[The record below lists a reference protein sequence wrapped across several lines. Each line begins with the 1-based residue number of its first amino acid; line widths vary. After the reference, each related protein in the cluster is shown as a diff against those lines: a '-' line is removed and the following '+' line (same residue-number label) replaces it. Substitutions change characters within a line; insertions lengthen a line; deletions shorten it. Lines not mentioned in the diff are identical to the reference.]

1 MAGVWKRDGA
11 VAVTNGNKKVTGTGT
26 TFADT
31 KNGVAKGHLFCITS
45 GTSVDFYEVDYVVSN
60 TELYLV
66 QAYRG
71 TTATGKAYEIITT
84 FSDSVPEFARRLTAT
99 LSAYQQQSDA
109 FQALLTSTATTVEV
123 TAPDGTK
130 QTLIPW
136 KRVASEGEGQ
146 TARAKVEADRA
157 KTEADRALTEA
168 DRAAGIVAAAA
179 LPLPDVWAPLSDSL
193 RLLTGFGRDVLVG
206 ADVVARMVNFSRN
219 STATYIGKDGQ
230 LKTAA
235 ANEPRFEKEGLLIE
249 GQSTNLFLNSEN
261 VAVWA
266 NPPAGPASTRELQ
279 VVKGGLVTCKVTA
292 TSVNGGVRQTYNSP
306 AGGVHTV
313 SFYLSKNSQ
322 PLKFLLENGGAA
334 WGMGAQA
341 EIDPAT
347 GTITEIVSIT
357 LAKSIPFLDGY
368 IYQLTLP
375 AGKAGGILNAEW
387 RLNAAGDMYIGM
399 PQLEALPFASSYIPT
414 NGAAVTRAADVCWI
428 PMAGNSNNRMSF
440 ALTISGFKSAGSGIT
455 SRAVWYEQDV
465 SGPYFGARYRDGEI
479 LVAHGLVAAGTTY
492 ASGLNGAPASVIA
505 ISPGVKSRVGQY
517 TATQKADSATLQLS
531 SGNLHIG
538 SYKTT
543 GQELWGHVR
552 NLRIWLRALTEDQI
566 KAIA

>member
-1 MAGVWKRDGA
+1 MAGVWKRDGT

-136 KRVASEGEGQ
+136 KRVTSEGEGQ
-146 TARAKVEADRA
+146 AARA
-157 KTEADRALTEA
+157 KTEADKAAASAAL
-168 DRAAGIVAAAA
+168 AGDIVAASA

-193 RLLTGFGRDVLVG
+193 RLITGYGRDVLVG
-206 ADVVARMVNFSRN
+206 SDVVARMVNFSRN

-341 EIDPAT
+341 AIDPAT

-387 RLNAAGDMYIGM
+387 RLDAAGDFYIGM
-399 PQLEALPFASSYIPT
+399 LQLEALPFASSYIPT
-414 NGAAVTRAADVCWI
+414 AGAAATRAMDKPLIPVKMNEATKVQTCAIEINIPLVNISAYRWI
-428 PMAGNSNNRMSF
+428 LQGSYVSLSMTNSGHIRGWDFAATVGAGPTR
-440 ALTISGFKSAGSGIT
+440 AG
-455 SRAVWYEQDV
+455 R
-465 SGPYFGARYRDGEI
+465 
-479 LVAHGLVAAGTTY
+479 
-492 ASGLNGAPASVIA
+492 SVIA
-505 ISPGVKSRVGQY
+505 QRITDASRSVFNNGVGFTVSNTGDIGGY
-517 TATQKADSATLQLS
+517 FPYNTSDLAI
-531 SGNLHIG
+531 GWHIN
-538 SYKTT
+538 YA
-543 GQELWGHVR
+543 LYGHVR
-552 NLRIWLRALTEDQI
+552 NLRIWHRDLGDTQI

>member
-1 MAGVWKRDGA
+1 MAGVWKRDGT

-71 TTATGKAYEIITT
+71 ITATGKAYEIITT

-109 FQALLTSTATTVEV
+109 FQALLTSNAATIEV

-130 QTLIPW
+130 QTLITW
-136 KRVASEGEGQ
+136 KRVTSEGEGQ

-157 KTEADRALTEA
+157 LSEA

-193 RLLTGFGRDVLVG
+193 RMISGYGRDVLVG
-206 ADVVARMVNFSRN
+206 SDVVARMVNFSRS
-219 STATYIGKDGQ
+219 STKTYRAKDGT
-230 LKTAA
+230 LKVAA
-235 ANEPRFEKEGLLIE
+235 VNEPAFEAEGLLLE

-266 NPPAGPASTRELQ
+266 NPAGAAASTRELQ
-279 VVKGGLVTCKVTA
+279 AAQGGLVTCKVSA
-292 TSVNGGVRQTYNSP
+292 PSVNGGVRQSYTAP

-313 SFYLSKNSQ
+313 SFYLSKTSA
-322 PLKFLLENGGAA
+322 LLRFALENGTAA
-334 WGMGAQA
+334 WGAGVAVSIA
-341 EIDPAT
+341 PAT
-347 GTITEIVSIT
+347 GAITGLVGIT
-357 LAKSIPFLDGY
+357 AAKSVAFSDGY

-375 AGKAGGILNAEW
+375 PGKASGIINAEW
-387 RLNAAGDMYIGM
+387 KTDASGDFYIGM
-399 PQLEALPFASSYIPT
+399 LQLEALPFASSYIPT
-414 NGAAVTRAADVCWI
+414 AGAAVTRAADQAWI
-428 PMAGNSNNRMSF
+428 PAAGNRFIGGLYAAAFEFDLLGRVAGAGFSRLVDFDNSGGADRQH
-440 ALTISGFKSAGSGIT
+440 ISLN
-455 SRAVWYEQDV
+455 
-465 SGPYFGARYRDGEI
+465 DGGQ
-479 LVAHGLVAAGTTY
+479 LQCVMGTGLVAGVAGKLSGRAAMRMNNFTLNVMMDGVAGSSVT
-492 ASGLNGAPASVIA
+492 ASGVGSSLNNRIVLMNS
-505 ISPGVKSRVGQY
+505 
-517 TATQKADSATLQLS
+517 
-531 SGNLHIG
+531 NLFNLPSYGHI
-538 SYKTT
+538 
-543 GQELWGHVR
+543 R
-552 NLRIWLRALTEDQI
+552 NLRMWSKHPISNDQLRTAV
-566 KAIA
+566 